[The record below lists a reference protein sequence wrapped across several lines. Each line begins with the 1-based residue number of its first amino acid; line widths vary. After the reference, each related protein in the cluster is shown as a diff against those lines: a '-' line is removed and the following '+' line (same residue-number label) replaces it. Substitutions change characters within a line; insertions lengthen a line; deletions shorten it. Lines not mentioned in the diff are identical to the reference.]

1 MNFFV
6 TTKAAPGAQLSD
18 SLPQDERFFQHIE
31 RGWQT
36 DLSHFI
42 QYGVPKLVFAF
53 VLTFAFQSTVNFFV
67 RRMNRRAEKLVGNAR
82 RSAQLR
88 TMAAILRATSYGL
101 AGFYLLT
108 QVLGA
113 LGVSLGPFIAS
124 AGVIGLGISFGAQ
137 SIFKDM
143 LTGIFIFIEDQYSVG
158 DTIRIASLTGTVED
172 LSLRVTR
179 LRDGD
184 GTLYIVP
191 NSQITTV
198 SNLSRDFAAGTLNVA
213 VDARED
219 PDRVVQLLK
228 TIAAGVR
235 RDEAFKDIVIADP
248 DVPGVDSIAGYTV
261 TYPINVRVMVN
272 QRDGVMRELRRRVLQ
287 AFAKEGIAFAAA
299 TSMITLDAKTAP
311 PTTTS

>member
-6 TTKAAPGAQLSD
+6 TPTAPAGPQLTD
-18 SLPQDERFFQHIE
+18 SLPQDEHFFRHIE
-31 RGWQT
+31 QGWQT
-36 DLSHFI
+36 DLAHFI
-42 QYGVPKLVFAF
+42 QYGVPKLLFAF
-53 VLTFAFQSTVNFFV
+53 VLAFAFQSAVNFFV
-67 RRMNRRAEKLVGNAR
+67 RRMNKRAEKLVGNSR

-88 TMAAILRATSYGL
+88 TMATITRATSYGIV
-101 AGFYLLT
+101 GFYLLT
-108 QVLGA
+108 QILGA

-143 LTGIFIFIEDQYSVG
+143 LTGIFILIEDQYSVG
-158 DTIRIASLTGTVED
+158 DTIKIASLTGTVED

-179 LRDGD
+179 MRDGD

-198 SNLSRDFAAGTLNVA
+198 SNLSRDFAAGTLNVT

-219 PDRVVQLLK
+219 PDRVVKLLK

-235 RDEAFKDIVIADP
+235 KDEA
-248 DVPGVDSIAGYTV
+248 SIAGYTV

-272 QRDGVMRELRRRVLQ
+272 QRDAVMRELRRRVLQ
-287 AFAKEGIAFAAA
+287 AFAKEDVAFAAA
-299 TSMITLDAKTAP
+299 TSMLTLETDAP
-311 PTTTS
+311 PPTSPAPERTKP